1 MKVSL
6 RSVIENLSYQV
17 SVDPTGGDII
27 LAWKG
32 SERHP
37 PHVIHRVLTAGSWH
51 HVVISYGTTP
61 KQQRFGQRNGK
72 VVNYTECYRFSCIL
86 TFYEIS
92 EFKNLFQIQKLSHLI
107 LNSTDSSIE
116 NLVQ

>member
-1 MKVSL
+1 M
-6 RSVIENLSYQV
+6 

-37 PHVIHRVLTAGSWH
+37 PHVIHRVLTTGSWH

-72 VVNYTECYRFSCIL
+72 VIIMYTL
-86 TFYEIS
+86 V
-92 EFKNLFQIQKLSHLI
+92 LLI
-107 LNSTDSSIE
+107 LFDCELFEIWE
-116 NLVQ
+116 WDFVHIQEIVVQCNVQ